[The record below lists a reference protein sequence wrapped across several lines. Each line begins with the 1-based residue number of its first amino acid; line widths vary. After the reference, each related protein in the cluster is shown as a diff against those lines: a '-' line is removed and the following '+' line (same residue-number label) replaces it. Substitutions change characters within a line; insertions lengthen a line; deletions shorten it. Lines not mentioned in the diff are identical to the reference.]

1 MLLKTKNTEF
11 ETEYTIGAYTRLKK
25 ELKCDNLRTA
35 LLVAAK
41 SEDYETF
48 ARSIMAFS
56 GGHIN
61 RMDDAYMAIDTY
73 VFENESFIQL
83 VAEIGEAGFFKEK
96 RTPEELRKM
105 AEAPD
110 LAIDMDALTAEAVR
124 MFRGEALGKMVA
136 EMAGTIRTGANTS
149 TISDPLPMKAE

>member
-48 ARSIMAFS
+48 ARSIM
-56 GGHIN
+56 
-61 RMDDAYMAIDTY
+61 
-73 VFENESFIQL
+73 
-83 VAEIGEAGFFKEK
+83 
-96 RTPEELRKM
+96 
-105 AEAPD
+105 
-110 LAIDMDALTAEAVR
+110 
-124 MFRGEALGKMVA
+124 
-136 EMAGTIRTGANTS
+136 TS
-149 TISDPLPMKAE
+149 